1 MQSYNHPLKGLDG
14 GDLAMNLVYVG
25 PTEAERF
32 VEIGSA
38 THGAKGLR
46 RPGCL
51 FWAWTVNCTLMFGN
65 AA

>member
-14 GDLAMNLVYVG
+14 GDLAMNPVYVG

-38 THGAKGLR
+38 THGAKGFR
-46 RPGCL
+46 RP
-51 FWAWTVNCTLMFGN
+51 
-65 AA
+65 